1 MPHQVIF
8 SATGKRFYGSADLST
23 LFKFLARFFS
33 VCVVFVSSWQISD
46 NLMLLEIYIFY
57 VILNICLA
65 PFYFLMLKCQ
75 IVSGL
80 GLNKICAYTCCHI
93 LRSCP
98 FFGEHFYLWTNV
110 FRVTYM
116 RYLKKRVVGTG
127 TLTSST
133 HHLSSTRPTRN
144 ACFQKSFVKERNP
157 NLKKWATFVNFFV
170 WLHLKSQESKF
181 IFYPFKE
188 I

>member
-1 MPHQVIF
+1 MPHQVIY
-8 SATGKRFYGSADLST
+8 SATGKRFYGSTDLST

-33 VCVVFVSSWQISD
+33 VCVIFVSSWQISD
-46 NLMLLEIYIFY
+46 NLMLLEIYICY

-65 PFYFLMLKCQ
+65 PFYFLMLKSQ

-93 LRSCP
+93 LRGCP

-116 RYLKKRVVGTG
+116 RYLIKKESCEHKNSYFIYSPPVFNKTNEKCWN
-127 TLTSST
+127 S
-133 HHLSSTRPTRN
+133 
-144 ACFQKSFVKERNP
+144 FQPV
-157 NLKKWATFVNFFV
+157 
-170 WLHLKSQESKF
+170 SKNHS
-181 IFYPFKE
+181 
-188 I
+188 